1 MKKSKCEKENSC
13 RLNKV
18 GGQAVLEGVMMKA
31 GDRTVTSC
39 RKEDGTIFVN
49 DSKFVSVRQKCKFLN
64 IPILRGVVNF
74 IEMMILSVKTLN
86 VSADALG
93 IEEEDGKTEKW
104 LKKHLG
110 IRLTDLIMV
119 IGLVLGIALSLFLFM
134 YLPTKVASLINLLVT
149 NLSDGSL
156 IIHPTLIAVIEGIV
170 KVLIFLLY
178 LFLVSLIPDIKR
190 TFMYHGAEHKSIACF
205 EAGAELTPEIAKN
218 YKRFHPRCGTSFMFF
233 MIAIGIIVGMFVRN
247 IFTTLPDYAIAGIRL
262 LILPLVV
269 GVGYEFIR
277 FAGKH
282 DNIFTRIL
290 SAPGLWVQRITTK
303 EPTEDMLEIAIIS
316 LKCALRDDFPEFKEF
331 FDERSW
337 EKCENAE
344 STEPTEKITAE
355 DSAVEIQ
362 ADTEENSTDF
372 KADMQDLAPL
382 TEECKTTEGREE
394 NEI

>member
-1 MKKSKCEKENSC
+1 
-13 RLNKV
+13 
-18 GGQAVLEGVMMKA
+18 
-31 GDRTVTSC
+31 
-39 RKEDGTIFVN
+39 
-49 DSKFVSVRQKCKFLN
+49 
-64 IPILRGVVNF
+64 
-74 IEMMILSVKTLN
+74 
-86 VSADALG
+86 
-93 IEEEDGKTEKW
+93 
-104 LKKHLG
+104 
-110 IRLTDLIMV
+110 
-119 IGLVLGIALSLFLFM
+119 LV
-134 YLPTKVASLINLLVT
+134 
-149 NLSDGSL
+149 
-156 IIHPTLIAVIEGIV
+156 IHPTLVAVIEGVV

-205 EAGAELTPEIAKN
+205 EAGAELTPEVAKN
-218 YKRFHPRCGTSFMFF
+218 YKRFHPRCGTSFMIF
-233 MIAIGIIVGMFVRN
+233 MIAIGIVVGMFVRN

-344 STEPTEKITAE
+344 SGESTEKISAE

-362 ADTEENSTDF
+362 ADTEEISTDF

-382 TEECKTTEGREE
+382 TEECETTEGREE